1 MLLLP
6 TNMVYSKVRSWDD
19 ECENN
24 NNNSVKNEI
33 LRTPPRCTL
42 SRFFI
47 FLENHLKSFV
57 SSPLESLFWRQQS
70 ANMHRHLIFYIL
82 FHFSHSLST
91 YCPTHTF
98 YLLQMV
104 FALSLIIYFNYFL
117 VFTKKNFF
125 IPHTKIYFTKK

>member
-19 ECENN
+19 VSECEKNN

-47 FLENHLKSFV
+47 YPPRDTVHLKSFV
-57 SSPLESLFWRQQS
+57 SSPLESLFGVS
-70 ANMHRHLIFYIL
+70 N
-82 FHFSHSLST
+82 
-91 YCPTHTF
+91 
-98 YLLQMV
+98 LQ
-104 FALSLIIYFNYFL
+104 ICID
-117 VFTKKNFF
+117 
-125 IPHTKIYFTKK
+125 I